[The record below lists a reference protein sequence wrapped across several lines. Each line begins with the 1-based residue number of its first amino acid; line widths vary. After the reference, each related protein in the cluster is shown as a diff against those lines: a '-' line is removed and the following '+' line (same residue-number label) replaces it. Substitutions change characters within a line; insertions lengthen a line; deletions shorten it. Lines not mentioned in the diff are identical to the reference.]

1 MVLVVNKLQKNKH
14 GHWRMTTKDL
24 ATKDEETVTKKL
36 TRHTSFSIEDITAD
50 LTKHYQFIEYE
61 KHYAFYPDGDT
72 EYVRFVGTVAELQL
86 QLTIDVWTCYCE
98 PLNENVE
105 PPF

>member
-1 MVLVVNKLQKNKH
+1 MLETNLKNKH
-14 GHWRMTTKDL
+14 GHWRIHIKDL
-24 ATKDEETVTKKL
+24 VTSDEETTTKKL
-36 TRHTSFSIEDITAD
+36 PSTSFSIEAVTDE
-50 LTKHYQFIEYE
+50 LTGKYQFTEYE
-61 KHYAFYPDGDT
+61 KHYAYYKDGDT

-98 PLNENVE
+98 PLNENHE